1 MGVGFVIKVSREWV
15 TPLTLGVFSV
25 MAATGVLLF
34 FHLDTGLNKTAHE
47 WLGWL
52 LVAAVVAHASVNWV
66 SLRRYLLNSRRA
78 QGVLV
83 VSALVLAGSFV
94 VGGKKEA
101 PSPPALV
108 MRAITKAP
116 LKDVAPLAGKTLEQ
130 VQSELAALGLPAAD
144 GDQTLQRLTGND
156 RARTG
161 EALRVLFAPKD

>member
-1 MGVGFVIKVSREWV
+1 MIKFSREWV

-52 LVAAVVAHASVNWV
+52 LVAAVVAHGCVNWV
-66 SLRRYLLNSRRA
+66 GLRRYLLNSRRA
-78 QGVLV
+78 QVVLLA
-83 VSALVLAGSFV
+83 SALVLAGSFML
-94 VGGKKEA
+94 GGNEKS
-101 PSPPALV
+101 PSPSALV
-108 MRAITKAP
+108 MRAVTKAP
-116 LKDVAPLAGKTLEQ
+116 LKDVAPLTGKTLEQ

-144 GDQTLQRLTGND
+144 GEQTLQRLTGND

-161 EALRVLFAPKD
+161 EALRALFAPQG